1 MRELQGT
8 LDRINKGN
16 GTAGRLV
23 NDPELYNSL
32 SRTVAQLESISNDIK
47 AGRGTAGKFVTD
59 DALYNETKAA
69 IADLRMSAGKINGIA
84 DDFQA

>member
-1 MRELQGT
+1 MSFRAHST
-8 LDRINKGN
+8 AINKGN

-69 IADLRMSAGKINGIA
+69 IARPSNIGRKDQR
-84 DDFQA
+84 DRR